1 MKRGRLGVSGALAG
15 AVNGLFGGGGGMVLA
30 PLLESWCRVE
40 EKRALANC
48 VATILPCCVLSGGVY
63 LVRTGLDWGMA
74 WPYLAGGLAGGF
86 VGGEAL
92 YQGARRVAA
101 ASVCGVS
108 GIRRGA
114 VSAVKD
120 IVLPLLAGMGCG
132 VLSAWGVGG
141 GTLLLLVMTLFF
153 GVDQAAAQG
162 VNLLYFLPTAA
173 MGLIWHRQNGLLD
186 KALLRRTVPWAL
198 VTAAAASWAAT
209 ALDVTLLRRPFG
221 IFLLIAAAV
230 TLRRK

>member
-1 MKRGRLGVSGALAG
+1 M
-15 AVNGLFGGGGGMVLA
+15 
-30 PLLESWCRVE
+30 
-40 EKRALANC
+40 
-48 VATILPCCVLSGGVY
+48 
-63 LVRTGLDWGMA
+63 
-74 WPYLAGGLAGGF
+74 
-86 VGGEAL
+86 
-92 YQGARRVAA
+92 
-101 ASVCGVS
+101 
-108 GIRRGA
+108 
-114 VSAVKD
+114 KD

-173 MGLIWHRQNGLLD
+173 MGLWHRQNGLLD